1 MKYKI
6 GDKVRVKKDLEPGN
20 FYGKGYYI
28 SSMDKFKGEKCV
40 ITEIWDQSYQINNFG
55 YWWSEE
61 MFESIDDDLLEYA
74 LEKLGMTK
82 NELQDK
88 MDRDKEDI
96 AFIKKC
102 MNDKKE
108 VRKYCHRFEL
118 GCCDSCKIW
127 KFKNKYKNKDDDVYE
142 YLTDVTCNDVYKY
155 LKEKGEI

>member
-1 MKYKI
+1 MKYKV
-6 GDKVRVKKDLEPGN
+6 GDKVRVRKDLKPGN
-20 FYGKGYYI
+20 FYGKDYYI

-61 MFESIDDDLLEYA
+61 MFESVDDDLLEYA

-82 NELQDK
+82 EELENEMDK
-88 MDRDKEDI
+88 DEEDL

-102 MNDKKE
+102 IKNKNEINEYCKKFDSDCNGCE
-108 VRKYCHRFEL
+108 VRRFKDKYEKYGHIP
-118 GCCDSCKIW
+118 CD
-127 KFKNKYKNKDDDVYE
+127 
-142 YLTDVTCNDVYKY
+142 DVYKY

>member
-1 MKYKI
+1 MKYKV
-6 GDKVRVKKDLEPGN
+6 GDKVRVRKDLETGN
-20 FYGKGYYI
+20 FYGKDYYI

-82 NELQDK
+82 GELENE
-88 MDRDKEDI
+88 MNRDEEDI
-96 AFIKKC
+96 TFVEKC
-102 MNDKKE
+102 MNNKNEIREYCKKFNSTCNGCEVKRFKDKYK
-108 VRKYCHRFEL
+108 
-118 GCCDSCKIW
+118 D
-127 KFKNKYKNKDDDVYE
+127 KFKYQIDISCDDVYR
-142 YLTDVTCNDVYKY
+142 Y